1 MRGERLRF
9 PRISV
14 PLSSNDFQEIVVLTC
29 KSRAKLILKGG
40 NGWSEGNED
49 EGYLPILLYYIV
61 YKNTD
66 KRERKNEISKITGMS
81 ITVAQ
86 IKIMD

>member
-40 NGWSEGNED
+40 NGWLEGNED
-49 EGYLPILLYYIV
+49 EGCLPVLLYYMICE
-61 YKNTD
+61 NID
-66 KRERKNEISKITGMS
+66 KRERKNERSKITGMS